1 MNWWGAN
8 WCAQRFNF
16 LQITFLSYFTIGPD
30 FGTMGM
36 HLKIPL
42 WLAIIYW
49 GPFIRSLGRNIECLG
64 FDFVWI
70 YLCQELILILNFL
83 LLCCEFV
90 LIYDSCQGS
99 NNRTIHCLKHSL
111 FLRFFIRFLMEL
123 ENLKRNISV
132 LQFFWIKHED
142 GEKTQKKTVAT
153 SQTTHRIIDTPWNI
167 LLFLIVIIRKA
178 MKLSAPV
185 PKPILLKHNNFLSSL
200 SPKS

>member
-1 MNWWGAN
+1 MTWWGAN

-49 GPFIRSLGRNIECLG
+49 GPFIRSLGWNIEYLG
-64 FDFVWI
+64 FDFMWI

-90 LIYDSCQGS
+90 LIYDLCQGS

-123 ENLKRNISV
+123 ENLKLDISV
-132 LQFFWIKHED
+132 LEFFWM
-142 GEKTQKKTVAT
+142 KTVK
-153 SQTTHRIIDTPWNI
+153 I
-167 LLFLIVIIRKA
+167 LRNYLPRK
-178 MKLSAPV
+178 KQWRPV
-185 PKPILLKHNNFLSSL
+185 RLPIG
-200 SPKS
+200 